1 MSTTSGRKSVSE
13 KSTKADKRLPSSSP
27 TRPVLDLLDNQ
38 LEQLADELHRRRQG
52 PSPGMRSSSGDEEI
66 LSKVPLGPSPA
77 RGMTSQSRLANGSSG
92 EIGTGNSTSAQR
104 RPTQTPISIEDQ
116 DPTQMLNTWLGEL
129 DLLQRGLQ
137 ETPSGFASHQNHRN
151 HPNGGG
157 TSGSIISS
165 SGISMTPSPL
175 SSNST
180 FGSNAAILSKGS
192 NNNCN
197 NNNNNSGNNNPS
209 SRESSATPIHM
220 RRMSTPRVESPR
232 LDSYRYSLI
241 NLEETLDNDLD
252 AILGE
257 LCALESNLNQKP
269 ARKSTNSSLIPDVHE
284 EDRDDPTDLPPPPA
298 PLQLEELLAS
308 EPQYITAESVR
319 QNKLLAKRTDSPDN
333 DSAFC
338 ENASSDSSNTSD
350 NTTNAKSSSILIQ
363 SAIGNN
369 NSTNPLYSSRKP
381 SVGQETR
388 SCLSSAGGAS
398 AHHRVSSSATVH
410 PSINEQTCLNAATQA
425 KAEKIRLALEKIK
438 EASIKKIFI
447 KVFGEDGSTKS
458 LLVDERM
465 SVSQVCGM
473 LAEKNYVKRDTSW
486 ALVELLPDLH
496 MERAYEDHECLVEN
510 LLMWK
515 ADSKNTLWFIKRPEV
530 YDLFNRPELY
540 LLGDTSSQ
548 IGTKMEERARS
559 ELIEE
564 YFSST
569 GVGAPEVEGYLWLK
583 AEGKKTWKKF
593 YFVLRTSGLY
603 YAPKGKKTS
612 KDLVCLA
619 RLDMNQVYFGVKWQP
634 KFKSPSKHCL
644 AIKHPQIQ
652 AKNPKYIRYL
662 CADTEIE
669 LNKWVTGIRLAKYG
683 KTIYANY
690 RGIIEEMTHEDLDR
704 LASARNSLNTSTSP
718 PGDDLVDEAI
728 KKGPR
733 SHLSH
738 LSSHPSSL
746 LSHSSD
752 PRGVLSSPPPVTTVI
767 VHSSHNGG
775 VQCRSSRSSSAS
787 LSDRSIGCGS
797 VGNGGVGGG
806 PGELG
811 FSCDSPEGGT
821 IKKKPIAKS
830 SLLSFKA
837 ESERETNGE

>member
-165 SGISMTPSPL
+165 SGI
-175 SSNST
+175 
-180 FGSNAAILSKGS
+180 K
-192 NNNCN
+192 
-197 NNNNNSGNNNPS
+197 
-209 SRESSATPIHM
+209 
-220 RRMSTPRVESPR
+220 
-232 LDSYRYSLI
+232 
-241 NLEETLDNDLD
+241 TLDNDLD